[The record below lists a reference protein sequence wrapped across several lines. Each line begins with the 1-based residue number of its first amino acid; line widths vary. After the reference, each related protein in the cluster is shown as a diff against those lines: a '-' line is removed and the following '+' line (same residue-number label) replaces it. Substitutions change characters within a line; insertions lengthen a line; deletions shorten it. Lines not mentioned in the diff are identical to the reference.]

1 MIQIGATTTPA
12 LLGLLKEAHIPFDY
26 VKFDSDGGLALLQEL
41 LCYRPVL
48 LHDVANHVWLNYA
61 DPFDAATMTTAH
73 QLLQAA
79 QPPWFST
86 GIGASAEP
94 QGHTTPFW
102 RGAAPE
108 ALQSRA
114 VVTANIIRN
123 GRRLQEWLGGVP
135 LLLENYNYHPTHAYE
150 YVCEP
155 ETFCALIEA
164 IGCGVLL
171 DLAHAQISAHN
182 MGWPDVRSYLQALP
196 LARVREIHTNHP
208 QIDPTLGQMIDRHL
222 PIQPADLELLHWT
235 LAHTPAVEAIT
246 LESESPD
253 ETTLLNEIALLRS
266 VVDGASGAGA

>member
-12 LLGLLKEAHIPFDY
+12 LLGLLKQAHIPIDY
-26 VKFDSDGGLALLQEL
+26 VKFDADGGLALLQEIL
-41 LCYRPVL
+41 AYRPVL
-48 LHDVANHVWLNYA
+48 LHDVASHVWLNYA
-61 DPFDAATMTTAH
+61 DPFDAASMTTAH
-73 QLLQAA
+73 MLLQTA

-102 RGAAPE
+102 RGAPPG

-114 VVTANIIRN
+114 MVTTNIIRN
-123 GRRLQEWLGGVP
+123 ARHLQEWLGGVP
-135 LLLENYNYHPTHAYE
+135 LLLENYNYHPTNAYE

-164 IGCGVLL
+164 INCGVLL

-182 MGWPDVRSYLQALP
+182 LGWPNVWSYLQALP
-196 LARVREIHTNHP
+196 LRRVREIHINHP
-208 QIDPTLGQMIDRHL
+208 QIDSALGQMLDRHL
-222 PIQPADLELLHWT
+222 PIQPTDMALLRWT
-235 LAHTPAVEAIT
+235 LTHTPAVEAIT

-253 ETTLLNEIALLRS
+253 EATLLDEIALLRS
-266 VVDGASGAGA
+266 VVSSLPEN